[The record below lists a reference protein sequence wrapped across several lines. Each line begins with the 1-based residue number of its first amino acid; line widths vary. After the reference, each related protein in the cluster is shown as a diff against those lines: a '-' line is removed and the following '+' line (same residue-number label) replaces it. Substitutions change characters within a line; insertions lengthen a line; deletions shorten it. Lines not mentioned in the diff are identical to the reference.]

1 MGGNSGRQ
9 AGPRRAWREGVF
21 DGQEVSAPY
30 AAHPQPGVQAA
41 GCIVHEAL
49 AALLLHV
56 LPSGLQRIR
65 HYRLLVNRMRH
76 AKLERCRELLGI
88 APPAPNGQEPDEDYR
103 DRCLRL
109 TGGHCGPT
117 AFAGGSVQLDRSPT
131 RREPAPSRRTAFARP
146 RWPAKDSLLQQ
157 TDAQRPARTL
167 DLAALQ
173 SQPMV
178 QVERACRRRHQLRL
192 GAERALQQP
201 MGLGRAGGAGGA
213 GGAGDAGDQVRRRLS
228 SCPAPA
234 AVRRTGTS
242 RS

>member
-1 MGGNSGRQ
+1 MTSASTRPTSAVRPTRTDAPACGVRGAALGPAISHRSGSANLNSAMGGSSGRQ

-76 AKLERCRELLGI
+76 AKLERCRELLGV

-146 RWPAKDSLLQQ
+146 RWPGK
-157 TDAQRPARTL
+157 
-167 DLAALQ
+167 
-173 SQPMV
+173 
-178 QVERACRRRHQLRL
+178 
-192 GAERALQQP
+192 
-201 MGLGRAGGAGGA
+201 
-213 GGAGDAGDQVRRRLS
+213 RLS
-228 SCPAPA
+228 ASATRCATAGPYPRSRGAP
-234 AVRRTGTS
+234 VPTHGPG
-242 RS
+242 